1 MSTVKFNEHP
11 SANAFAATCFKLTQP
26 SLDSYL
32 QDLLAM
38 AIRQVVLL
46 FCHVLISALSMH
58 FKRAVLA
65 VSHEFTQPPIIQI
78 GNSVQNFSTNP
89 ALKNCFQFDQKFPSQ
104 VMAGLNL
111 VKRFRLSAMRGVMLL
126 FFIFMAATSWAQTGS
141 VYDIVITPRND
152 SVGAA
157 TTYIISFK
165 ADAGLKANDKIL
177 LYFPKDKG
185 FDLSGVLVANNRQN
199 LDGGFIVTVNTSE
212 AVVGIERD
220 GHGVDLPPDVLGS
233 FRIATVGNPTKPNSY
248 DINMV
253 TQRGLNALNSGVG
266 SVTIKAGPLDHF
278 AFSSTINNQIAGQN
292 FNFTIL
298 GKDKFNNNV
307 AVNDS
312 ILFSDHTGTLTPK
325 RVRMNNVPS
334 LTVAAKI
341 TQAQNGV
348 AITATAKTLGKSG
361 VSNSFNVAPGSLSA
375 FLLSSVPS
383 TLVAGAPLTLT
394 MTAQDASGNTVT
406 SFNGSVNFTPSG
418 EIQPAKSGNFSN
430 GVRSEMIAYLKS
442 GSNKIITVNDGL
454 GHSGASNSFTVTPDK
469 PSGTITFTAN
479 PKAIPPDRKTPSQIS
494 SSAPIQDAYGNNVGG
509 GKLFTISVNDTSFG
523 TITTADADPNT
534 PGQQIATSS
543 SVGSVGRLGFTFKA
557 GGKGGTA
564 TIFVS
569 SVDGTASGS
578 VNISV
583 NHVKLLAVATTPA
596 TVSQGQRNI
605 PVKMRV
611 QNFGADTVSIDSAKL
626 SFSRNAAD
634 FTVKAPVLPKI
645 PGNAIRTLTFS
656 VSIAPNAQTGAVTID
671 GQIFGKLSSGIKYSD
686 TNADTTASWTVQT
699 PAKLSVSLKASQ
711 ATVTQRQTLPW
722 KVTMTVR
729 NDGQGAVQVILRDD
743 STRTTLA
750 AAGHAVSPP
759 AGPIIIAGESA
770 KNLDFVVT
778 ATSDTA
784 KSRQTIHGQ
793 VFARELNSDSLH
805 FAGTSNNGSA
815 QVTVQT
821 PARVVLDPPV
831 LFEVYNGDTVN
842 VGQKF
847 LIKASVKQTQGTE
860 KVDSVRVKLANFN
873 GNNAAIFKDTL
884 VVANNLTQSIFF
896 ELTANNVAPKKAQFR
911 ANIVAAYS
919 ANTGANTVLFDGA
932 SKFVEAYIQQK
943 GNLQFDK
950 ITTSE
955 STVRFGR
962 TAPWTI
968 TVDVSNPAPLQ
979 AGAVVIDSTIF
990 TFKAG
995 QNVQRDYAIE
1005 KVTPDSLLNAGKSKT
1020 LLFRV
1025 TKTGT
1030 TSGTVTIT
1038 ATVHAHHKNSR
1049 EKITASKATSIVV
1062 ESTALVAIAKTSFP
1076 ASVNRVAGTDIALVD
1091 TGQVFPI
1098 NVTVRN
1104 TGFEKVD
1111 KAWVT
1116 LSTKGRSQI
1125 INRQRQA
1132 GPIDTENGT
1141 AVATFMVKAE
1151 AAVNSSGEIF
1161 TAHLDS
1167 AKNAVGKKVS
1177 VSPALDGKD
1186 TTAVVRLELP
1196 ARLQLSLVTGD
1207 GSTAFSRGQQFKVR
1221 ALVKNLGQGQTDKS
1235 GELQISFSNNNYQFV
1250 GNEPSK
1256 KNFAGGDSV
1265 EWNIQ
1270 APSNESRQDV
1280 FVVRMIKRPI
1290 AKNSGQPADTVN
1302 ATAQLAVST
1311 LQNALNIQDKFV
1323 LAPAGARDRTISTDQ
1338 IFTAAAK
1345 IQASSN
1351 LSNKTATLTLPAG
1364 SGYRFVNGDSAT
1376 KKVTSDTVSW
1386 LVQAPSIE
1394 NLKPFKLPLE
1404 AKAFDRQQ
1412 MVAARDTL
1420 VILATEKQA
1429 ILQLEPGIKEAG
1441 AQDGL
1446 VSSNQSFTIVAK
1458 LRNTGRASVD
1468 GAVEVT
1474 IKPPSTM
1481 RLQEAPQKTA
1491 VFSPGISSREV
1502 TWQVRAASQPTPPNQ
1517 QERFVLEITQ
1527 RPRDVN
1533 SGLEVLTSNDPA
1545 QLDVKIVETG
1555 TLFADPPRIT
1565 APAGA
1570 KDRILSTGQEF
1581 TISDSLSWTNA
1592 ANLTAE
1598 LIFAPNT
1605 NFTVF
1610 NPVQTVSGAN
1620 KTGSINVSWIIRAPA
1635 APVNDIKARVIFKA
1649 VDAHNQALP
1658 LLHHSDSIAIKVVQR
1673 AELSLSAGIAE
1684 PASATNGIVG
1694 IGQPFKVVATIL
1706 NAAATGVYDT
1716 AKVRLMLPEGYTLID
1731 TPKTLLKAA
1740 KLPGDNT
1747 FAWWVRARAD
1757 ISETADLL
1765 KFKLIQPPRDE
1776 NTDAFAAIS
1785 DDQTELNVRA
1795 EGRKLVVE
1803 DLRQGGGPAV
1813 RGGQNVL
1820 LARLQ
1825 LLNPA
1830 RPGSSNLMLKRLS
1843 FDVLNRAGKPL
1854 EPTSVFKA
1862 VRVIHEKAPAS
1873 IPGGENNSLANNPIV
1888 VVLATGVSVSTDKAD
1903 TIAIVAD
1910 LFESTTEQNFRLLFD
1925 DSQDFEVED
1934 QAGSSGV
1941 VVETTDGRRGNK
1953 FRLESNLTVLH
1964 GADAASSFFNYPNPF
1979 QPGDDPS
1986 RGEGTRFNLPAGAS
2000 GELKIF
2006 TMLGELVW
2014 GTAFEARTP
2023 LGVQG
2028 VFWNGHNGAGKR
2040 VLNGVYLAV
2049 LKTKD
2054 GKMATTKVAVLK
2066 KQ

>member
-1 MSTVKFNEHP
+1 MVFGASITGLSRAGTLQNVK
-11 SANAFAATCFKLTQP
+11 
-26 SLDSYL
+26 
-32 QDLLAM
+32 
-38 AIRQVVLL
+38 
-46 FCHVLISALSMH
+46 LI
-58 FKRAVLA
+58 
-65 VSHEFTQPPIIQI
+65 P
-78 GNSVQNFSTNP
+78 NN
-89 ALKNCFQFDQKFPSQ
+89 
-104 VMAGLNL
+104 
-111 VKRFRLSAMRGVMLL
+111 
-126 FFIFMAATSWAQTGS
+126 
-141 VYDIVITPRND
+141 DIV
-152 SVGAA
+152 GAGA
-157 TTYIISFK
+157 IYSLAFQ
-165 ADAGLKANDKIL
+165 APSGLPKDGKIL
-177 LYFPKDKG
+177 LYFPRE
-185 FDLSGVLVANNRQN
+185 FDISSVSVASNSQN
-199 LDGGFIVTVNTSE
+199 LTGGFIVRLDSGNWIVTL
-212 AVVGIERD
+212 ERD
-220 GHGVDLPPDVLGS
+220 GTGADLAPLDSGRVKFS
-233 FRIATVGNPTKPNSY
+233 IVGNPTTPGSY
-248 DINMV
+248 GFPQILTQDKNGAALDIRIDV
-253 TQRGLNALNSGVG
+253 V
-266 SVTIKAGPLDHF
+266 VTIKAGPLDHF

-292 FNFTIL
+292 FNFTIF
-298 GKDKFNNNV
+298 GKDKFDNNV
-307 AVNDS
+307 VVNDS
-312 ILFSDHTGTLTPK
+312 ILFSDHTSTLTPK

-341 TQAQNGV
+341 TKAQSDV
-348 AITATAKTLGKSG
+348 KITATAKTLGKSG
-361 VSNSFNVAPGSLSA
+361 VSNSFNVAPGSLA
-375 FLLSSVPS
+375 TFLLSSVPN

-406 SFNGSVNFTPSG
+406 SFNGSVNFTPNG

-430 GVRSEMIAYLKS
+430 GVLSETIAYLKS
-442 GSNKIITVNDGL
+442 GSNKTIIVNDGL
-454 GHSGASNSFTVTPDK
+454 GHSGVSNSFTVTPSN
-469 PSGTITFTAN
+469 PSGRITFTAT
-479 PKAIPPDRKTPSQIS
+479 PKAIPADRATTSQVS
-494 SSAPIQDAYGNNVGG
+494 SVGPVQDAYGNNVGG
-509 GKLFTISVNDTSFG
+509 GKLFSVSVNDTALG
-523 TITTADADPNT
+523 TITTPDADPNT
-534 PGQQIATSS
+534 PGQQIVTSS

-557 GGKGGTA
+557 GGKGGAA

-569 SVDGTASGS
+569 SLDGTAAGS

-583 NHVKLLAVATTPA
+583 NQVKIQAMATTPA

-626 SFSRNAAD
+626 SFSRNASD
-634 FTVKAPVLPKI
+634 FTVKAPTPLPKI
-645 PGNAIRTLTFS
+645 PGNTIRTLTFS
-656 VSIAPNAQTGAVTID
+656 VSVAPNAQIGPVTID
-671 GQIFGKLSSGIKYSD
+671 GRLFGKLSSNIQYSD
-686 TNADTTASWTVQT
+686 TNADTTAAWTVQT

-711 ATVTQRQTLPW
+711 ATVTQRQTQPW
-722 KVTMTVR
+722 KVTMTVH
-729 NDGQGAVQVILRDD
+729 NNGQSAVQVILRDD
-743 STRTTLA
+743 STRTSLA

-759 AGPIIIAGESA
+759 TGPIIIAGESA
-770 KNLDFVVT
+770 KNMDFVVT

-793 VFARELNSDSLH
+793 VYARELNSDSLH
-805 FAGTSNNGSA
+805 FADTSSNGSA
-815 QVTVQT
+815 HVTVQK

-847 LIKASVKQTQGTE
+847 LIKTSVKQTQGTE

-873 GNNAAIFKDTL
+873 GNNAAIFKDE
-884 VVANNLTQSIFF
+884 VVLANNLTQSIFF

-943 GNLQFDK
+943 GNLQFDR

-955 STVRFGR
+955 NTVRFGR

-968 TVDVSNPAPLQ
+968 TIDVSNSAPLQ
-979 AGAVVIDSTIF
+979 AGAVVIDSTVF

-995 QNVQRDYAIE
+995 QNVQRDYTVE

-1030 TSGTVTIT
+1030 TSGAITIT

-1049 EKITASKATSIVV
+1049 EKITASRATSIIV
-1062 ESTALVAIAKTSFP
+1062 ESTALVTIAKTSFP
-1076 ASVNRVAGTDIALVD
+1076 AAVNRVAGTDIALVD

-1098 NVTVRN
+1098 SVTVRN
-1104 TGFEKVD
+1104 TGFEKVA

-1116 LSTKGRSQI
+1116 LSTKGRSKI
-1125 INRQRQA
+1125 INRQRQT
-1132 GPIDTENGT
+1132 GPIDTESGT
-1141 AVATFMVKAE
+1141 AVATFMVKAD
-1151 AAVNSSGEIF
+1151 AAVNNVGEIF
-1161 TAHLDS
+1161 TARLDS
-1167 AKNAVGKKVS
+1167 AKNEFGNHISVGS
-1177 VSPALDGKD
+1177 ALDAKD
-1186 TTAVVRLELP
+1186 TTAIVRLELP
-1196 ARLQLSLVTGD
+1196 ARLQLSLMTGD
-1207 GSTAFSRGQQFKVR
+1207 GSTAFSRGQQFKLR
-1221 ALVKNLGQGQTDKS
+1221 ALVKNLGHAQTDQS
-1235 GELQISFSNNNYQFV
+1235 GELQLSFSNNNYKLI

-1265 EWNIQ
+1265 EWNLQ

-1302 ATAQLAVST
+1302 ATAQLVVST

-1323 LAPAGARDRTISTDQ
+1323 LAPAGARDRTISTNQ
-1338 IFTAAAK
+1338 IFTVAVK

-1376 KKVTSDTVSW
+1376 KKVASDTVSW
-1386 LVQAPSIE
+1386 LVQAPSFE

-1474 IKPPSTM
+1474 IRPPSTM
-1481 RLQEAPQKTA
+1481 TLQEAPKKTA
-1491 VFSPGISSREV
+1491 VFSPGISNREV
-1502 TWQVRAASQPTPPNQ
+1502 TWQVKAASQPTPPNQ
-1517 QERFVLEITQ
+1517 QERFALEITQ

-1555 TLFADPPRIT
+1555 TLFAAPPRIT
-1565 APAGA
+1565 APDGA

-1598 LIFAPNT
+1598 LIFTPNA

-1610 NPVQTVSGAN
+1610 NPVQNVTGAN

-1635 APVNDIKARVIFKA
+1635 APVNDINARVIFKA
-1649 VDAHNQALP
+1649 VDAHNNALP
-1658 LLHHSDSIAIKVVQR
+1658 LLHQSVSIAINVMQR
-1673 AELSLSAGIAE
+1673 AELSLNAQIAE
-1684 PASATNGIVG
+1684 PASAANGIVG

-1716 AKVRLMLPEGYTLID
+1716 AKVQLTLPEGYTLID
-1731 TPKTLLKAA
+1731 TQKTLLKAA
-1740 KLPGDNT
+1740 KLPGENT

-1785 DDQTELNVRA
+1785 DDQTELTVRA

-1830 RPGSSNLMLKRLS
+1830 RPGASDLMLKRLG
-1843 FDVLNRAGKPL
+1843 FDVLNRAGRPL
-1854 EPTSVFKA
+1854 APNSLFKA
-1862 VRVIHEKAPAS
+1862 VRVIHEKAPAP
-1873 IPGGENNSLANNPIV
+1873 IPCGENNSLANNPIV
-1888 VVLATGVSVSTDKAD
+1888 VALSTGVSVSPDKPD

-1910 LFESTTEQNFRLLFD
+1910 LIESTTEKNFRLLFD

-1934 QAGSSGV
+1934 QAGGSGV
-1941 VVETTDGRRGNK
+1941 VVETADGRRGNK
-1953 FRLESNLTVLH
+1953 FRLESNLTSLH
-1964 GADAASSFFNYPNPF
+1964 GADAASAFFNYPNPL
-1979 QPGDDPS
+1979 QPGEDFS

-2014 GTAFEARTP
+2014 GTTVQAREP
-2023 LGVQG
+2023 LEFQG
-2028 VFWNGHNGAGKR
+2028 IFWNGHNGAGKR

-2049 LKTKD
+2049 LKTND
-2054 GKMATTKVAVLK
+2054 GKMVTTKVAVLK
-2066 KQ
+2066 K